1 VNRDLFGQLD
11 LGTVEPLVAAA
22 GIVSA
27 LLWLALVA
35 FVYAFRSPP
44 RPDPGP
50 RTLDL
55 GPEPP
60 ALANFLV
67 NDFRVTDGAVPATV
81 LDLAARR
88 LIEMEQR
95 RPGEFFV
102 RMRQATRPPDLRPY
116 EERAL
121 RHLERLASADVVPA
135 RALTTGPEAESELW
149 REAFGAEVVADAQ
162 EHGLS
167 RDALDSRIWSVL
179 IVLAAVPAAC
189 LWAVWG
195 LAAAVAF
202 VAGAAL
208 LLGWLTSRHPQRETP
223 AGLAAAARWLGVRA
237 ELATNEV
244 FPTYTPLAVPLWD
257 RLLAYGAA
265 LGVAPAAANP
275 LPMGVESDTRAW
287 SSHGGTW
294 REVRISYPRM
304 WPPGWGSEP
313 TTVLAIGAAVAVVA
327 GVLLYTT
334 TPALSWAVIGTIGA
348 LGAVAALTAASDWYT
363 SVEVTG
369 PIIRARVFENDDKR
383 SYFVAVD
390 DGVSPS
396 LRAFRVSEEQYAG
409 LRQGQV
415 LTVRATA
422 RLGRV
427 RWIVREPD
435 ATRLGAP

>member
-1 VNRDLFGQLD
+1 MDLRIFGDLD
-11 LGTVEPLVAAA
+11 LGTLEPLVAAA
-22 GIVSA
+22 GLVSA

-50 RTLDL
+50 GTLEL

-67 NDFRVTDGAVPATV
+67 NDFRVTDEALPATV

-88 LIEMEQR
+88 LIEIEQR
-95 RPGEFFV
+95 GPGEFYV
-102 RMRQATRPPDLRPY
+102 RMRPTGRPELQPY

-121 RHLERLASADVVPA
+121 RHLGRLASAGVVPA
-135 RALTTGPEAESELW
+135 RALTTGPEAESKPW
-149 REAFGAEVVADAQ
+149 REAFRGEVVADAQ
-162 EHGLS
+162 GRGLS
-167 RDALDSRIWSVL
+167 QDALDSRIWSVL
-179 IVLAAVPAAC
+179 IVLAAIPAAG
-189 LWAVWG
+189 LWAAWG
-195 LAAAVAF
+195 IAAAVAF
-202 VAGAAL
+202 IAGAAL
-208 LLGWLTSRHPQRETP
+208 LLGWLASRHPQRETP
-223 AGLAAAARWLGVRA
+223 AGLGAAARWLGVRA

-265 LGVAPAAANP
+265 LGVAPAASNP

-287 SSHGGTW
+287 SSQAGSW

-313 TTVLAIGAAVAVVA
+313 TTVLAVGVAVAAVA
-327 GVLLYTT
+327 GLLLYTT
-334 TPALSWAVIGTIGA
+334 APSLSWALVGTVGA
-348 LGAVAALTAASDWYT
+348 LGAVAALIAASDWYT

-369 PIIRARVFENDDKR
+369 PIIRARVFENDDEK
-383 SYFVAVD
+383 SYYVAVD

-396 LRAFRVSEEQYAG
+396 VRAFRVSEEQYGG

-415 LTVRATA
+415 VTVRATA

-427 RWIVREPD
+427 RWIVRESD

>member
-1 VNRDLFGQLD
+1 MDQRIFGQLD
-11 LGTVEPLVAAA
+11 LGTLEPLVAAA
-22 GIVSA
+22 GVVGA

-35 FVYAFRSPP
+35 FVYALRSPP
-44 RPDPGP
+44 RPDPGA

-67 NDFRVTDGAVPATV
+67 NDFRVTDEALPATV

-88 LIEMEQR
+88 LVEIEQR
-95 RPGEFFV
+95 GPGEFYV
-102 RMRQATRPPDLRPY
+102 RLRSSGRPELRAY

-121 RHLERLASADVVPA
+121 RHLERLASAGVVPA
-135 RALTTGPEAESELW
+135 RALTTGPEAESKPW
-149 REAFGAEVVADAQ
+149 REAFRAEVVADAQ

-167 RDALDSRIWSVL
+167 RDALDTRIWSVL
-179 IVLAAVPAAC
+179 IVVASIPAAC

-195 LAAAVAF
+195 IAAALV
-202 VAGAAL
+202 VVGGAAL
-208 LLGWLTSRHPQRETP
+208 LLGRLTSRHPQRETP
-223 AGLAAAARWLGVRA
+223 PGLEAASRWLGVRA

-265 LGVAPAAANP
+265 LGVAPSASNP

-287 SSHGGTW
+287 SSHGGPW
-294 REVRISYPRM
+294 REVHVSYPKL

-313 TTVLAIGAAVAVVA
+313 LVVLAAGVATASVA
-327 GVLLYTT
+327 GLLLYTT
-334 TPALSWAVIGTIGA
+334 DPAVFEWLILGVVGLIGVFAAV
-348 LGAVAALTAASDWYT
+348 TAASDWYT
-363 SVEVTG
+363 NVEITG
-369 PIIRARVFENDDKR
+369 PIIRLRTFDSDDEER
-383 SYFVAVD
+383 YYVAVD

-396 LRAFRVSEEQYAG
+396 IRAFRVREQQYAG

-415 LTVRATA
+415 VTVRATA

-427 RWIVREPD
+427 RWIVRETD
-435 ATRLGAP
+435 GV